1 MEQRP
6 DGAATQ
12 EVYNMV
18 KNVFNHQTSGK
29 ELAAWPD
36 PAAFCE
42 DEDKCFV
49 KGPSRAQALHLKDV
63 RPLKLQILLA
73 NSEHMIVAFSI
84 ISALCMF

>member
-18 KNVFNHQTSGK
+18 KNVFNHQTSSK

-36 PAAFCE
+36 PAAFRE
-42 DEDKCFV
+42 DEDKCLV
-49 KGPSRAQALHLKDV
+49 KGPNRAQDLHHF

-73 NSEHMIVAFSI
+73 NSEHMIVSFSI